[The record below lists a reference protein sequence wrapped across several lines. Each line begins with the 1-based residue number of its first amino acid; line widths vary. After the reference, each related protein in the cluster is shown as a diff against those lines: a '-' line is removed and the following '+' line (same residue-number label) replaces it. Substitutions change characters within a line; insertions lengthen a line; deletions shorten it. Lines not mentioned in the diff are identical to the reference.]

1 MSSKN
6 ICALGLKS
14 MCNYCDFISKNPP
27 RKNEVQTFRLTPT
40 VGKYYEYVLATRS
53 VVAPINCQTNDYER
67 HIYYTTYQYT
77 YVGRFV
83 SGHSQGYGDGG
94 TYYEIYDDN
103 GTERRIDY
111 DYYGMTCLR
120 EVPCRVTT
128 PTPISTSETKQSNI

>member
-1 MSSKN
+1 MSTKN
-6 ICALGLKS
+6 ICTMGLMKL
-14 MCNYCDFISKNPP
+14 CNYCDFISKNQL
-27 RKNEVQTFRLTPT
+27 RENEVQTFRITPT

-53 VVAPINCQTNDYER
+53 VFPPKNCKTNKYDN
-67 HIYYTTYQYT
+67 HIYFTTNQFS

-94 TYYEIYDDN
+94 NYYEIYDDN

-128 PTPISTSETKQSNI
+128 ATSTNQSNI